1 LDEKGSGMNIRSDS
15 DAILECE
22 DQAGY
27 CVVPDVIGPEH
38 ADAARQALAALEC
51 RRPGETICSTRNVVT
66 KHTMLRDLVRHP
78 GVLELRQ
85 RLLGADMVCSSCTA
99 ITLLPGHDGMAW
111 HVDYPYWSIQPP
123 YPTWDLAAYALWM
136 LDDFTIDNGAT
147 GIIPNSHRRAFPP
160 QFARDHWPADAAVAV
175 GRKGSVLLAKGP
187 YWHTARPNPTAV
199 PRSAVMV
206 SYLRAFCIPHTDMQ
220 RQLRKLHD
228 PSASERTLFGMEQ
241 FVPRNEDRP

>member
-1 LDEKGSGMNIRSDS
+1 MNIRSDS

-27 CVVPDVIGPEH
+27 CVV
-38 ADAARQALAALEC
+38 
-51 RRPGETICSTRNVVT
+51 
-66 KHTMLRDLVRHP
+66 
-78 GVLELRQ
+78 
-85 RLLGADMVCSSCTA
+85 
-99 ITLLPGHDGMAW
+99 
-111 HVDYPYWSIQPP
+111 HVDYPYWSIRPP

-160 QFARDHWPADAAVAV
+160 QFARDHWPADAVVAV

-199 PRSAVMV
+199 SRSAVMV

-220 RQLRKLHD
+220 RQLRNLHD

-241 FVPRNEDRP
+241 FVPRNEDGP